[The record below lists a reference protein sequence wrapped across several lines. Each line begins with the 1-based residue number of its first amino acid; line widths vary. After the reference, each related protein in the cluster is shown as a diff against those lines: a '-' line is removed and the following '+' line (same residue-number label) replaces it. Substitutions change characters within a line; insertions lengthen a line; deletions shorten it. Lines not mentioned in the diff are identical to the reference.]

1 MKKNYHAIITK
12 KELDDFKKRLVCMG
26 GYKAVALESGYYIEK
41 ISRDYG
47 IIGRFD
53 TENDYE
59 IPVFEN
65 TTIDDLKAICK
76 ARGISWF
83 NPLI

>member
-1 MKKNYHAIITK
+1 MEKNYKAIITK

-26 GYKAVALESGYYIEK
+26 GYKVTLLQSGNYIEK

-47 IIGRFD
+47 IIGLFD
-53 TENDYE
+53 VENDYE

-65 TTIDDLKAICK
+65 TTIDDLKSICK

>member
-47 IIGRFD
+47 VIGKYDEGVCFM
-53 TENDYE
+53 
-59 IPVFEN
+59 VFEN
-65 TTIDDLKAICK
+65 TTVDDLKLDCK
-76 ARGISWF
+76 KRGIPWF
-83 NPLI
+83 NPLF